1 MNSRSRQRPC
11 LGLALAAAV
20 LAAGWLACASGGSS
34 GFYHRVQPGENL
46 YRIGLRYGVP
56 ARTLAKANSIDDVT
70 RVRTGS
76 RIWIPRKAITR
87 PQGGSKPA
95 VSSQA
100 PRPTRAS
107 EARRIARMD
116 ARRVGDLRFAWPVRA
131 KLSSRFGR
139 RGGRPHE
146 GIDLSARKG
155 TPIRAAEAGRVIHS
169 GRLGDYGKVV
179 VVKHAGHYRS
189 VYAHASK
196 LLVRK
201 GQFVEKGDRIALV
214 GSTGRSTGPHLH
226 FEIRRGES
234 PRDPMLYLP

>member
-1 MNSRSRQRPC
+1 MAI
-11 LGLALAAAV
+11 LAL
-20 LAAGWLACASGGSS
+20 LAAIALLAGACASGGNQ
-34 GFYHRVQPGENL
+34 GFYHQVRPGENL

-56 ARTLAKANSIDDVT
+56 AKTLAKANRIDDVT
-70 RVRTGS
+70 RLRSGQK
-76 RIWIPRKAITR
+76 IWIPKRAMRKRTA
-87 PQGGSKPA
+87 QGGPA
-95 VSSQA
+95 VA
-100 PRPTRAS
+100 AGKRRPGGGS

-116 ARRVGDLRFAWPVRA
+116 ARRVGQLEFAWPLRGR
-131 KLSSRFGR
+131 LSSRYGK

-146 GIDLSARKG
+146 GIDLAARKG
-155 TPIRAAEAGRVIHS
+155 TPIRAAEAGRVIHA

-189 VYAHASK
+189 VYAHASRV
-196 LLVRK
+196 LVKK

-226 FEIRRGES
+226 FEIRRGQT